1 MKKLLKASLISLP
14 ILISTIPVFAL
25 KVSPANANTF
35 CQCTAYVSAR
45 LGNFPYPAHAGD
57 WGASVLPKAGF
68 SKISSPQAGAIVVM
82 GRSFPGSNAQFGHV
96 SIVEQVLTERS
107 GVFIRV
113 RGANQGNS
121 GNFAESGCSNVNVI
135 RFGTSVTGRSD
146 ISFWVK
152 NSTVPAPPIDTNPVR
167 AVRFTITT
175 NRTYATNVRS
185 GPSLND
191 CVLPQLR
198 TNTSV
203 TMDGWK
209 YGSTVN
215 DMWTGKPDSRWYRIA
230 GTNEWVSSAVVAGNA
245 PNSNPMP

>member
-1 MKKLLKASLISLP
+1 VKRLLQASLLSLP
-14 ILISTIPVFAL
+14 ILISTIPVFLL
-25 KVSPANANTF
+25 KVSPASANTF

-45 LGNFPYPAHAGD
+45 FGNFPYPAHAAD

-68 SKISSPQAGAIVVM
+68 SKLASPQAGAVVVM

-96 SIVEQVLTERS
+96 GIVEQVLTERG

-113 RGANQGNS
+113 RGANQGSS
-121 GNFAESGCSNVNVI
+121 GNFSESGCSNVNVI

-146 ISFWVK
+146 ISFWIK
-152 NSTVPAPPIDTNPVR
+152 NSTIQLIPNPIR
-167 AVRFTITT
+167 SVRFTVTT

-185 GPSLND
+185 GLSTND
-191 CVLPQLR
+191 RVLRQLA

-203 TMDGWK
+203 NMDGWK
-209 YGSTVN
+209 YSSTVN
-215 DMWTGKPDSRWYRIA
+215 DMWTGQPDSRWYRIA

-245 PNSNPMP
+245 PNSKPMP